1 MDTYVYEIDNN
12 LYINLTNKCSNSC
25 TFCVRNG
32 HEAYFGN
39 KLWLKKEPSAQDVLQ
54 AIDYDKKYNQVVFCG
69 FGEPTERADVLVE
82 IARELKKRGYVTRI
96 NTNGQGNLINS
107 RDITQDLAGCID
119 YINVSLNACSAAE
132 YQKICRSRFGE
143 KAFEELL
150 SFAEKCRDRG
160 INTNLSVVDIIGE
173 KAVEECRCI
182 AAAHNLPLRV
192 REYIADN

>member
-143 KAFEELL
+143 KAFFRWWI
-150 SFAEKCRDRG
+150 SSAKRRWR
-160 INTNLSVVDIIGE
+160 S
-173 KAVEECRCI
+173 
-182 AAAHNLPLRV
+182 AAASRRRTICPCACVNTLQITEIKKNRAK
-192 REYIADN
+192 RI